1 MSSLTEVGLTGESP
15 AEVILTTFSPSG
27 RPHASVMG
35 VRARG
40 KSEVTLKVFTDTETF
55 QNLRRSK
62 AAVINIVRNAK
73 LLSSIALKDLLGF
86 DEGTL
91 KFKKSDRVNA
101 PRLEGA
107 EAWVEVE
114 VKGMRKKKISDEV
127 GSSEVANV
135 IMGVK
140 NVEILNPSVH
150 PFRRSELFAIEA
162 AVLATRIEEA
172 LKKGRRETAER
183 LFLEL
188 EEYGKKCQRIAPRTG
203 ELNMIMKIIDLL
215 KRKVGE

>member
-1 MSSLTEVGLTGESP
+1 
-15 AEVILTTFSPSG
+15 
-27 RPHASVMG
+27 
-35 VRARG
+35 
-40 KSEVTLKVFTDTETF
+40 
-55 QNLRRSK
+55 
-62 AAVINIVRNAK
+62 
-73 LLSSIALKDLLGF
+73 
-86 DEGTL
+86 
-91 KFKKSDRVNA
+91 
-101 PRLEGA
+101 
-107 EAWVEVE
+107 
-114 VKGMRKKKISDEV
+114 
-127 GSSEVANV
+127 
-135 IMGVK
+135 VK

-188 EEYGKKCQRIAPRTG
+188 GEYGKKCQRIAPRTV